1 MRITW
6 AERNCCA
13 DHQQNVEGCVE
24 TDIKELGWCLDDIF
38 IGHKNLS
45 VIALIRTSLQQNGWF
60 SWALECFLEAVA
72 DLVCV
77 ALSGDTPP
85 PKKVHHAFGWR
96 LLPLPQN
103 TPCIM
108 IVTTNHYFFT
118 LWCYFGQW
126 GGGGFVEMTMER
138 GPVHGKNIDGQ
149 SHSFWPLRFQPCG
162 LNR

>member
-126 GGGGFVEMTMER
+126 GGGGLCGNDNGAGSCPR
-138 GPVHGKNIDGQ
+138 QKHRRAKSLILAA
-149 SHSFWPLRFQPCG
+149 PLSTVRPK
-162 LNR
+162 